1 MLSKKD
7 NLSRVLHQQQP
18 EWIPVECLPDPQ
30 YGEGAYTFVTY
41 KGALASKE
49 GGYDLWGVRWTATGE
64 FLPYPDEHPAKTL
77 QDVLTLP
84 FPDIH
89 APELWEQAERQAG
102 VARAESLVI
111 ARQVCALF
119 ERFWSLV
126 GFESAL
132 MGLVEKP
139 DLASACL
146 KRIADWQLTAADR
159 YIKLGVE
166 AARISDDYGAQRN
179 LLMSPKVWREHIRP
193 PLARLVEHY
202 QRAGLPVILHSCGSL
217 NAIMDDLIELG
228 FAAFNIQTNANDL
241 KEYKKR
247 YGRRFCVWGGVSTQG
262 VLTTGTPAQVKES
275 VRDAVMNLGRDGGL
289 ILEPD
294 QVIKIPEE
302 NLRAFFESAH
312 ESKWQFGSA
321 RLQLS

>member
-1 MLSKKD
+1 MLSKKE
-7 NLSRVLHQQQP
+7 NLLRVLHQQQP
-18 EWIPVECLPDPQ
+18 EWIPVECLPEPRF
-30 YGEGAYTFVTY
+30 GEGSYAYVTY
-41 KGALASKE
+41 KGALAAKE
-49 GGYDLWGVRWTATGE
+49 GGYDLWGVRWTPTGE

-77 QDVLTLP
+77 EDLLALS

-89 APELWEQAERQAG
+89 VAALWEEAERQAES
-102 VARAESLVI
+102 ARGQSVLI

-132 MGLVEKP
+132 MGLVEAS

-146 KRIADWQLTAADR
+146 KRITDWQIAAADH
-159 YIKLGVE
+159 YIKIGVE

-179 LLMSPKVWREHIRP
+179 LLMSPRTWREHIRA

-202 QRAGLPVILHSCGSL
+202 QRANLPVILHSCGSL
-217 NAIMDDLIELG
+217 DSIMDDLIELG
-228 FAAFNIQTNANDL
+228 FAAFNIQSNANDFR
-241 KEYKKR
+241 EYKKR

-262 VLTTGTPAQVKES
+262 VLSTGTTDQVKES
-275 VRDAVMNLGRDGGL
+275 VRDVVTNLGCDGGL

-294 QVIKIPEE
+294 QVIQIPEE
-302 NLRAFFESAH
+302 NLLAFFESAQ
-312 ESKWQFGSA
+312 ECKRQFSFA
-321 RLQLS
+321 RP